1 MDRLRSSPGFRWRE
15 ALLFATVAIVAAASV
30 AFAGFHLRQ
39 PAQTAGAP
47 EAIGTSSDTHLPNI
61 LEGLCLSRS
70 ERRS

>member
-1 MDRLRSSPGFRWRE
+1 MDRLRLSAGFRWRE
-15 ALLFATVAIVAAASV
+15 ALLFATVAIVTAASV

-47 EAIGTSSDTHLPNI
+47 GAIGTHSGADLPNI